1 MPVYRDTI
9 GPPDPFQPLSGRQ
22 LKELLI
28 DLRSILEQN
37 GIVQRR
43 GDHFRLRYRELDPES
58 GFRVHRSIWIGRD
71 PYEAGAVAALLRRWK
86 DERKARLALAE
97 QRRVAEAKNKRRQAL
112 ARARERLILGLMS
125 GGGRDHIREVIR
137 EFDAAAA
144 KGTWAALEF
153 VNDFARRSPP
163 QAGRKTAMC
172 LW

>member
-1 MPVYRDTI
+1 M
-9 GPPDPFQPLSGRQ
+9 
-22 LKELLI
+22 
-28 DLRSILEQN
+28 RSILEQN

-97 QRRVAEAKNKRRQAL
+97 QRRVAEAKSKRRQAL
-112 ARARERLILGLMS
+112 ARAREHLLLGLMS
-125 GGGRDHIREVIR
+125 GGGRGHIRNVIR

-144 KGTWAALEF
+144 KGTLAALEF
-153 VNDFARRSPP
+153 VNELARRTPP
-163 QAGRKTAMC
+163 QAGRKTEMC